1 MYPVLIEIG
10 GFTITT
16 FGLMMFLAFIAGAW
30 ILSEQ
35 IERRGYERDI
45 AWDVLIWIM
54 IGGILGAKLYYLALH
69 LPDVIENPTRMLLSR
84 GGLVWYGGLIG
95 GVLAYYWQ
103 IRKRG
108 LPIATFF
115 DATAP
120 ALMLSIAIGRVGCFL
135 VGDDYGLPTDSWV
148 GVAFPQGSPPSTA
161 GYLRSIGVDL
171 PAELPDS
178 AVVAVHPTQLY
189 EVGVTLPLFALLLRL
204 SPRLQEEP
212 GRLFGVFLALY
223 GVERFLIEFLRAKD
237 DRFIFGLSTSQG
249 MSLILLGIAAYLWF
263 RKTAATADASAAAAS
278 RAAQ

>member
-30 ILSEQ
+30 VLSKQ
-35 IERRGYERDI
+35 IEQRGYERDI

-103 IRKRG
+103 MRKRN

-120 ALMLSIAIGRVGCFL
+120 ALLLSIAIGRVGCFL
-135 VGDDYGLPTDSWV
+135 VGDDYGLPTDSWL
-148 GVAFPQGSPPSTA
+148 GVAFPQGAPPSTA
-161 GYLRSIGVDL
+161 GYLRSIGVDV
-171 PAELPDS
+171 PAELPDH
-178 AVVAVHPTQLY
+178 AVVTVHPTQLY
-189 EVGVTLPLFALLLRL
+189 EVGIVLVLFALLLKL
-204 SPRLQEEP
+204 SPRLQDRP
-212 GRLFGVFLALY
+212 GRLFGAFLALY

-237 DRFIFGLSTSQG
+237 DRFLFGLSTSQA
-249 MSLILLGIAAYLWF
+249 MSLLLIGVAAYLWT
-263 RKTAATADASAAAAS
+263 RRTAAPAGAPVAAS
-278 RAAQ
+278 RHAK